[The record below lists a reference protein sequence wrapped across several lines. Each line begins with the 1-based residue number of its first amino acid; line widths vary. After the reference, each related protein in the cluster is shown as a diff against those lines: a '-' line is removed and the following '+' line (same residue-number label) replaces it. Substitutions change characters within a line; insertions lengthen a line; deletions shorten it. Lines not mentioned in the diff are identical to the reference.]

1 MFPGRSSTLKE
12 CEVMEGKRRN
22 DHACMYIYVAYLI
35 DKSANGDKDK
45 GKDTFPCLVRGYYVI
60 GDVQND
66 VSQWLVS
73 VIYYIYKHDLRRTSF
88 SIIVLSFRYHP
99 IIKKHHIL
107 VHMNS
112 HNYP

>member
-35 DKSANGDKDK
+35 DKSVNGDKGSQGHVSVSGAWLLRDWWCK
-45 GKDTFPCLVRGYYVI
+45 QI
-60 GDVQND
+60 D

-73 VIYYIYKHDLRRTSF
+73 VIYYIYKHDPRRTSF
-88 SIIVLSFRYHP
+88 AINVLSFRYHP
-99 IIKKHHIL
+99 IIKT
-107 VHMNS
+107 
-112 HNYP
+112 